1 MQKQKMLLTETEHAG
16 ILAAFYKVL
25 TQTCGQE
32 QGTAIFMTA
41 GRAYGSRRGRRMALR
56 ALRDGNPLDMTSYFA
71 YGELL
76 CTDDGHDGTYTASE
90 GCVHE
95 QQLGCKWAAE
105 FRAWDCLQ
113 CGVDYCREIDG
124 TIVRGFNPTL
134 AFECTQNMHTA
145 PSCDFYYR
153 GPEIKADF
161 MQTYESRLREGE
173 AVKREMGYHCAD
185 VYQMYV
191 HVVSQALPQQAAGI
205 LEAVRRMLA
214 ERYGGQF
221 FDLLSAY
228 DGTDFENI

>member
-1 MQKQKMLLTETEHAG
+1 MLLTETEHAG
-16 ILAAFYKVL
+16 ILAAFYRAL
-25 TQTCGQE
+25 TRTCGQE
-32 QGTAIFMTA
+32 RGVEIFMTA
-41 GRAYGSRRGRRMALR
+41 ARSYGSRRGRRMALR

-95 QQLGCKWAAE
+95 QQVGCKWAAE
-105 FRAWDCLQ
+105 FRAWDCLS

-134 AFECTQNMHTA
+134 DFTCTQNMHRA

-153 GPEIKADF
+153 GPEIRPDF
-161 MQTYESRLREGE
+161 METYAGRLQEGA

-191 HVVSQALPQQAAGI
+191 HVVRQVLPGQAEEVLGAA
-205 LEAVRRMLA
+205 AAMLS
-214 ERYGGQF
+214 ERYGAAF
-221 FDLLSAY
+221 FARLHAY
-228 DGTDFENI
+228 DGTDFEAI